1 MTSIDVLLAI
11 FPATGIGATA
21 GALGPF
27 AVVLLVTTLA
37 VLLATQHHK
46 EHQEP
51 RPLES
56 EPQEIAL
63 SQTSP
68 EQRPPETPVLLAP
81 RHEIAA
87 LWHLYEPPVT
97 AAHPAILRPRQI
109 APLA

>member
-1 MTSIDVLLAI
+1 MHSIDVLLAI
-11 FPATGIGATA
+11 FPATNIGATA
-21 GALGPF
+21 GALGLLT
-27 AVVLLVTTLA
+27 VVLLVRLA
-37 VLLATQHHK
+37 VFLATHHE
-46 EHQEP
+46 EHHEP
-51 RPLES
+51 HPLES

-97 AAHPAILRPRQI
+97 AVHPAILRPRQI